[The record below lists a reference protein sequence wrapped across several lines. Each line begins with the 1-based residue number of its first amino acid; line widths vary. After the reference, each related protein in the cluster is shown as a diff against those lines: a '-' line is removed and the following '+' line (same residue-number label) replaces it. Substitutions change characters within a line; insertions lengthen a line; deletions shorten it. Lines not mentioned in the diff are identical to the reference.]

1 MGRRA
6 AGFHPMLTGHRLR
19 TTLLLGA
26 SSLLVAG
33 CAQPP
38 RFLSN
43 RVSYGTLKTS
53 LSHLEYENQQLR
65 PQVSQLKSETR
76 DIETRLVREE
86 RDNAALSARLDN
98 ARN

>member
-6 AGFHPMLTGHRLR
+6 AGVPPLLPGHPLGP
-19 TTLLLGA
+19 TLLLGA

-65 PQVSQLKSETR
+65 TQVSQLKSENR
-76 DIETRLVREE
+76 DIENRLVQEGQVNS
-86 RDNAALSARLDN
+86 DPPPPPDN
-98 ARN
+98 AR